1 MSFNQNDYLVN
12 RLRII
17 LCVAGARSSG
27 GRRADYATLTRR
39 AIIDAARALFAAKG
53 FFAATVE
60 DIAAA
65 ARVAPATVYAVGGG
79 KHGLLRTL
87 MDEWQHAPVAQA
99 TYEHIAA
106 LSEGETILRATAAG
120 TREVREQWGDVM
132 RMVLATAPHDK
143 RVAES
148 LAVVTGSY
156 RQAVLL
162 VAQRLA
168 DAGALKPDIS
178 VAAAADVLWFYFGYS
193 SYFTLTDENGW
204 PLAEAEKW
212 LLAQASATLLR

>member
-1 MSFNQNDYLVN
+1 MIMSYSI
-12 RLRII
+12 LR
-17 LCVAGARSSG
+17 VTGARSSG

-60 DIAAA
+60 DIASA

-87 MDEWQHAPVAQA
+87 MDEWQNAPVIQA
-99 TYEHIAA
+99 TYDHIAT
-106 LSEGETILRATAAG
+106 LTDGEAILAATATG
-120 TREVREQWGDVM
+120 TRDMREEWGDVM
-132 RMVLATAPHDK
+132 RTVLATAPHDP
-143 RVAES
+143 RVAEA
-148 LAVVTGSY
+148 LAAVTASY

-168 DAGALKPDIS
+168 DTAALKPGTS
-178 VAAAADVLWFYFGYS
+178 AAAAADVLWFYFGYA

-204 PLAEAEKW
+204 TLAEAEKW

>member
-1 MSFNQNDYLVN
+1 MIMSYSI
-12 RLRII
+12 LR
-17 LCVAGARSSG
+17 VTGARSSG

-39 AIIDAARALFAAKG
+39 AIIDAARELFAAKG

-87 MDEWQHAPVAQA
+87 MDEWQNAPVIAA
-99 TYEHIAA
+99 TYQRIAA
-106 LSEGETILRATAAG
+106 LGDGEAILRATAAG
-120 TREVREQWGDVM
+120 TRELREQWGDVM
-132 RMVLATAPHDK
+132 RTVLATAPHDP
-143 RVAES
+143 RVAEA
-148 LAVVTGSY
+148 LAAVTGSY

-168 DAGALKPDIS
+168 DAGALKPGTG
-178 VAAAADVLWFYFGYS
+178 VPAAADILWFYFGYS

>member
-1 MSFNQNDYLVN
+1 MSFYQSDTLIN
-12 RLRII
+12 RARILLR
-17 LCVAGARSSG
+17 VTEAKSPR
-27 GRRADYATLTRR
+27 GRRADYAALTRR

-60 DIAAA
+60 DIASG

-87 MDEWQHAPVAQA
+87 MDEWQNAPVIAA
-99 TYEHIAA
+99 TLERIAA
-106 LSEGETILRATAAG
+106 LDDGEAILRATAAG
-120 TREVREQWGDVM
+120 TREMREQWGDVM
-132 RMVLATAPHDK
+132 RTVLATAPHDK

-148 LAVVTGSY
+148 LAAVTGSY

-168 DAGALKPDIS
+168 DTGALKPDVS

-204 PLAEAEKW
+204 SLAEAEKW
-212 LLAQASATLLR
+212 LLAQVSAALLR